1 MVGAFY
7 STSST
12 QMPAFPAQI
21 AAVSAAC
28 PDTTLLGTF
37 SECHDVPRMAYYT
50 SDLSLLKNVNTW
62 NILFD
67 GIPVVYQ
74 GQEQRFRGNT
84 DPYNREAVW
93 LSGYSTNATLYVL
106 IKFLNRAT
114 SRFVTDVE
122 FRQSVIRKDG
132 EYVMTLSETL
142 YTDYETVV
150 FMKKQ
155 VMMILSNTGSEGEQ
169 YTITIP
175 MRESPVNTT
184 GTEFTDIITCNKAKI
199 ASTGD
204 FITTIVNGMPQV
216 NTF

>member
-21 AAVSAAC
+21 AAVRAAC
-28 PDTTLLGTF
+28 PDPTLLGTF
-37 SECHDVPRMAYYT
+37 VECHDVPRMAYYT
-50 SDLSLLKNVNTW
+50 PDLSLLKNVNTW

-84 DPYNREAVW
+84 DPYNREALW
-93 LSGYSTNATLYVL
+93 LSGFSTNATLYVL
-106 IKFLNRAT
+106 IKFLNRT
-114 SRFVTDVE
+114 PSPFVTYVE
-122 FRQSVIRKDG
+122 FRQSVIKKDG
-132 EYVMTLSETL
+132 EYVTTLSETL
-142 YTDYETVV
+142 YTDYETVA
-150 FMKKQ
+150 FMKKE
-155 VMMILSNTGSEGEQ
+155 VMMVLSNAGLEGEQ

-175 MRESPVNTT
+175 MSKSSVNTT
-184 GTEFTDIITCNKAKI
+184 GTEFTDIITCNKLKI

-204 FITTIVNGMPQV
+204 LISTIVNGMPQV
-216 NTF
+216 KIL

>member
-1 MVGAFY
+1 
-7 STSST
+7 
-12 QMPAFPAQI
+12 MPAFPAQI
-21 AAVSAAC
+21 AAVGAAC
-28 PDTTLLGTF
+28 PDPTLLGTF
-37 SECHDVPRMAYYT
+37 IECHDVPRMAYYT
-50 SDLSLLKNVNTW
+50 PDLSLLKNVNTW

-84 DPYNREAVW
+84 DPYNREALW

-106 IKFLNRAT
+106 IKFLNRT
-114 SRFVTDVE
+114 QSQFVIDVE
-122 FRQSVIRKDG
+122 FRKSVIQKDG
-132 EYVMTLSETL
+132 EYVTTLSETL

-150 FMKKQ
+150 FMKKE

-175 MRESPVNTT
+175 MRKSPVNTT
-184 GTEFTDIITCNKAKI
+184 GTEFIDIITCNKAKI

-204 FITTIVNGMPQV
+204 FISTIVNGMPQV
-216 NTF
+216 NII